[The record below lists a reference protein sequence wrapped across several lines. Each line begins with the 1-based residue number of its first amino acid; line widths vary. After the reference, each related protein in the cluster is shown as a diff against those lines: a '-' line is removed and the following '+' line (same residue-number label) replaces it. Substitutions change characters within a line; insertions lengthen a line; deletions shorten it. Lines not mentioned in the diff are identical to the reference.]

1 MVCLIDGVDVTPD
14 LSAADEAGDAS
25 AWGWC
30 YRRPRTPTTIPPKP
44 KLRMAKATLRPR
56 GPA

>member
-30 YRRPRTPTTIPPKP
+30 YRAPATPRKP